1 MTICANNLCIAQFL
15 YTSGAIPLSLRSS
28 YPPSESPP
36 PYPGGHEE
44 GGEEKVPLSETQ
56 FVNGNPEESP
66 QRLQMSPLLS
76 SPGDQ
81 SPMTCRAVL
90 SNFNDNGALWYHH
103 RQFENNM
110 QHNKETVNDNSSMQ
124 GHQTENFQLGVPS
137 KETHV
142 KTLSNLPSGSGSS
155 TSTRQTSEVNSSPV
169 MSFLQE
175 NCGVISDNNFRQ
187 NCNNEQRQLYNMVIV
202 GVEPDLTTNL

>member
-1 MTICANNLCIAQFL
+1 M
-15 YTSGAIPLSLRSS
+15 
-28 YPPSESPP
+28 
-36 PYPGGHEE
+36 
-44 GGEEKVPLSETQ
+44 SETQ

-90 SNFNDNGALWYHH
+90 SNFNDNRVLWCSH
-103 RQFENNM
+103 RQLEDVNNM
-110 QHNKETVNDNSSMQ
+110 QYNKETVNDNSSMQ
-124 GHQTENFQLGVPS
+124 TLQTENFQLGVPS

-142 KTLSNLPSGSGSS
+142 KTLSNLPSGSGSA
-155 TSTRQTSEVNSSPV
+155 TSSRQTPEVNSSSD
-169 MSFLQE
+169 MLFFQE
-175 NCGVISDNNFRQ
+175 SDGVISDNNVRQ